1 MKPPENENKNGDAV
15 RTGSSL
21 NTILLWATLG
31 SLGVIAALSLSTALQ
46 LAEMKGSM
54 VGRQE
59 IEAKIAEVKVSQLA
73 LEKDLTALKM
83 ALAER
88 GITKKQ

>member
-1 MKPPENENKNGDAV
+1 MSGGNGDAKTQT
-15 RTGSSL
+15 RNM

-31 SLGVIAALSLSTALQ
+31 SLGFISLLSMNNAIS
-46 LAEMKGSM
+46 LAKMEGTM

-59 IEAKIAEVKVSQLA
+59 IDARIAEVKVAQTA
-73 LEKDLTALKM
+73 LEKDLAALKL

-88 GITKKQ
+88 GIAAQPKKN